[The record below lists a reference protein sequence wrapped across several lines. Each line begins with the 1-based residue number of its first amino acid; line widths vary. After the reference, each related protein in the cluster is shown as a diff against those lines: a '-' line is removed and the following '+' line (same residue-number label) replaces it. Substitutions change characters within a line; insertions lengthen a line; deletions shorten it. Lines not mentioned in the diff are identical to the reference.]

1 MDEVMELN
9 PTETIARELINPK
22 EEGMGPVSELLCRFM
37 NVTDFRLPMDE
48 GMEDVMEVNAI

>member
-1 MDEVMELN
+1 MELN